1 MNYQV
6 LSSLKVRTPEGV
18 RELQAGAVIDLPEST
33 ALRLIE
39 GGKVKPVES
48 SSDCFDPEGVLEE
61 VVREAEGR
69 RWTDERLMALID
81 ELIQNGCL
89 QAPWGLKV
97 KDSSLMGDYWIISDT
112 TARER
117 IPAGVFSFTIDELRP
132 IVETCRTF
140 PGARVLD
147 VIRRKGKGAVNAY

>member
-1 MNYQV
+1 MSYQV
-6 LSSLKVRTPEGV
+6 LGQLKVKTPSGI
-18 RELQAGAVIDLPEST
+18 RELQAGAVIDLPESM
-33 ALRLIE
+33 ALRLIK
-39 GGKVKPVES
+39 GGKIKPVES
-48 SSDCFDPEGVLEE
+48 SPDYFDPEGVLQEIIS
-61 VVREAEGR
+61 EAGGR
-69 RWTDERLMALID
+69 GWTDERLMALIY

-97 KDSSLMGDYWIISDT
+97 KDSSLMGDYWIICDT

-117 IPAGVFSFTIDELRP
+117 IPAVAVSFTIDELRP

-147 VIRRKGKGAVNAY
+147 VIRRKGKGAVNAN